1 MDSTQIAAFSCTEPL
16 PDGRTGTIRAVR
28 PEDKTGLLDA
38 LQRISAQ
45 SLYTRFFAS
54 RREFSDREMTQAAE
68 VDFVKVVA
76 LVAVLEHEG
85 VERIVGGA
93 RYFRLGPLG
102 NGDDAEVAFLV
113 DDAYQGLGIAGRL
126 FSHLANIARA
136 SGILSFEADVLPGNT
151 AMLRVFERAGLP
163 VTRVVASDSVHLEIQ
178 LTTE

>member
-1 MDSTQIAAFSCTEPL
+1 MDSTEIAAFSCTEPL
-16 PDGRTGTIRAVR
+16 PDGRTVTIRAVR
-28 PEDKTGLLDA
+28 PEDKAGLLDA

-54 RREFSDREMTQAAE
+54 RRAFSDREMTQAAE

-76 LVAVLEHEG
+76 LVAVLDHEG

-93 RYFRLGPLG
+93 RYFRLDTPDNGG
-102 NGDDAEVAFLV
+102 NAEVAFLV

-126 FSHLANIARA
+126 FRHLVNIARA
-136 SGILSFEADVLPGNT
+136 CGIVRFEADVLPGNT
-151 AMLRVFERAGLP
+151 AMLRVFERGGLSVARAAG
-163 VTRVVASDSVHLEIQ
+163 SDSVHLEMQ